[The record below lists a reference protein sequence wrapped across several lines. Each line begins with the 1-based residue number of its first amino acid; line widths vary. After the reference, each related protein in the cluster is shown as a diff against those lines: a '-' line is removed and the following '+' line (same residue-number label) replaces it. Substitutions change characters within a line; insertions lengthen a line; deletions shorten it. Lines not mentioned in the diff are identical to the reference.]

1 MDTTII
7 GNDTTSTGRNGGAAI
22 LPGEGHHSSGPG
34 PEVMDAATL
43 NGDNVV
49 NAAGDGLGKIE
60 AIMLDVTSG
69 RIAYAVL
76 SFGGVFGIGNKLFA
90 IPWSALTLDAVEKR
104 FVLNASKVQLENAPG
119 FDKDRWPSMADQ
131 SWAAA
136 VHTYYHVKPYWDD
149 EPQTGMD
156 MRASATGVMPPKY

>member
-1 MDTTII
+1 MDTI
-7 GNDTTSTGRNGGAAI
+7 TTSNHASTTTGNVGAAI
-22 LPGEGHHSSGPG
+22 LPDAGHHSAGPG

-43 NGDNVV
+43 HGDNVV
-49 NAAGDGLGKIE
+49 NAGGDSLGKIE

-76 SFGGVFGIGNKLFA
+76 SFGGVFGIGTKLFA
-90 IPWSALTLDAVEKR
+90 IPWSALTLDAANKR
-104 FVLNASKVQLENAPG
+104 FVLHAAKDQLENAPG
-119 FDKDRWPSMADQ
+119 FDKDHWPAMADQ

-149 EPQTGMD
+149 AVSSGTD
-156 MRASATGVMPPKY
+156 LRASPTGAMPPKY